1 MIKIPHGFSF
11 GKFSARMCV
20 CRYFTFP
27 IFNIIR
33 VSEICFG
40 LLKVEARMITMDRSF
55 LTKVSRKFLMVLW
68 SRPFGKG

>member
-1 MIKIPHGFSF
+1 MPHVFIF

-20 CRYFTFP
+20 HRYFTVP

-68 SRPFGKG
+68 SRSFGKG